1 MDADQNTSD
10 FYVNLLRHNSIFEA
24 TTKQSLENLVASCR
38 LKHLLKGEHTID
50 KENNVYKFHF
60 IIKGKIK
67 VFNLNQSDKHFTLF
81 ILSENDIFD
90 VFSLINTVQHDVCY
104 DILEDLQLLV
114 ISTDVMREWLKN
126 NPETLSSFFQY
137 TMEKF
142 KLLESQLLDV
152 GTNTITA
159 RVANLLLQHYNKE
172 THRIENIDNLPHDE
186 LAQLIGTSRAVI
198 NRHIQRLKKE
208 GIIDVSRKHIKI
220 LNVKLL
226 EAQSHT
232 RDPFS

>member
-1 MDADQNTSD
+1 MDADQNNSD
-10 FYVNLLRHNSIFEA
+10 FYVNLLRHNSIFET
-24 TTKQSLENLVASCR
+24 TTKQSLENLVANCN
-38 LKHLLKGEHTID
+38 LKHFFKGTHTID

-67 VFNLNQSDKHFTLF
+67 VFNLNESDRHLTLF

-220 LNVKLL
+220 LNLKLL
-226 EAQSHT
+226 EAQSQT

>member
-1 MDADQNTSD
+1 MDADQNNSD
-10 FYVNLLRHNSIFEA
+10 FYVDLLKNNSIFE
-24 TTKQSLENLVASCR
+24 TTTQQSLENLVASCN
-38 LKHLLKGEHTID
+38 LKHFIKGTHTID
-50 KENNVYKFHF
+50 KENNLYKFHF

-67 VFNLNQSDKHFTLF
+67 VYNLNECDKHFTLF
-81 ILSENDIFD
+81 ILSKNDIFD
-90 VFSLINTVQHDVCY
+90 VFSLINTVQHNVCY

-126 NPETLSSFFQY
+126 NPETLSAFFQY

-172 THRIENIDNLPHDE
+172 TKRIENIDNLPHDE

-226 EAQSHT
+226 EAQSQT